1 MATLRVN
8 NERQETELCIDGNF
22 VASYRVLDL
31 PDADRRLV
39 CNIIDAA
46 VEHGRQLQ
54 KAEIRAVLGL
64 SK

>member
-8 NERQETELCIDGNF
+8 DERQETELCINGDF
-22 VASYRVLDL
+22 VASYRILDL

-54 KAEIRAVLGL
+54 KAEIRAALGL
-64 SK
+64 AK